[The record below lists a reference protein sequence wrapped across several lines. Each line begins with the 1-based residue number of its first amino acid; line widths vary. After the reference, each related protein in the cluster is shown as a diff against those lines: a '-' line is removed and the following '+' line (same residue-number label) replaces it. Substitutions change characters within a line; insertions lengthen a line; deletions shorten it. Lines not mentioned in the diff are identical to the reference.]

1 MAFSTYEPFMVAYPG
16 GLNWPTPV
24 EIKSFRA
31 IADERSVLLEW
42 ATAHEIDN
50 AGFHLYRATSSEGLY
65 ARINGSL
72 IPGQGY
78 SVRGSA
84 YQFTDEDVE
93 IGTTYYYKLEDVDFH
108 GHGTFH
114 GPVWATPGGDRDG
127 DGMPDWWEEQMGLD
141 PDVDDAR
148 LDYDGDGFTNLEE
161 FFYGFNPFDFDTDGD
176 GVPDG
181 LERENG
187 ESDGKTDGEEGEGK
201 TEGDGVRIIESD
213 ATGITV
219 ELLTSGFASEAEIV
233 EGREYQRISIPSY
246 PHGLSSEVG
255 SPQVPVKGV
264 LLEVPEKRDL
274 RVKVLDSEEETYV
287 GYTFYPSPDY
297 QAQGGGK
304 GSRYLAEQFIR
315 NGDAYSADRQYP
327 GPLAEVGYSG
337 YLRDQRV
344 VQLRFYPIQFN
355 PVTGK
360 VKLHKKIR
368 VRVNFHSPAMAEGS
382 SGSKISSY
390 HVQFDGPAYKLSI
403 TEAGIYR
410 LSYDYLTSNAPDL
423 LSESSSTLKLYNKG
437 QEVAVRVAEGEFI
450 EFYAMAEDTRYT
462 DTNVYWLTA
471 DGPAGKRMEEVQ
483 SDVPSPSRLDSHW
496 SVVHFEKNED
506 YWGSVPGDENTDRW
520 FYGDSIGGR
529 HPYLRQYRLNL
540 NGVIDTGDSA
550 ILRVCFFGMADLEP
564 HPNHHTR
571 ISINGHLVDDSF
583 WDSQMEYVADVQFPQ
598 TYLLE
603 GENIVT
609 VEALLDT
616 GAEWDWILA
625 NWFEVGYARSFD
637 ASGEDQLEFGL
648 SSAGEYEVQV
658 DGFASDAIEVFDI
671 TDPLNPRRVLGL
683 DITGTNPYSVTFEDS
698 ITSDTT
704 YLALTEG
711 EIRTQPSGIELFQSR
726 NLQSPTN
733 GADWIAIAYGD
744 FSDAIQPLAQHRWGR
759 GLRTVVVTTRQV
771 YDEFNHGIASPH
783 AIRDFLTYAYEN
795 WERPAPKYVLLV
807 GDGTYDYRGYYG
819 QAFSNFVPAYL
830 SHTQYAGEVPDDHW
844 YGCVHGNDLL
854 SDIHVGRLPA
864 RTAQEVGVMVDKI
877 LAYENSPLSE
887 EGWEKKVLLVAD
899 DDEVDFK
906 DMSEA
911 ASSFI
916 SSKYL
921 VSRKYLEEYPDPSD
935 LNQELIDE
943 INGGSRTVPG
953 IPSWWP

>member
-24 EIKSFRA
+24 EMKSFRA

-50 AGFHLYRATSSEGLY
+50 AGFHLYRATSPEGLY
-65 ARINGSL
+65 ARINGPL

-78 SVRGSA
+78 SVRGA
-84 YQFTDEDVE
+84 DYQFTDEGVE
-93 IGTTYYYKLEDVDFH
+93 TGVTYYYKLEDVDFR
-108 GHGTFH
+108 GNGTFH

-127 DGMPDWWEEQMGLD
+127 DGMPDWWEEKMGLD

-148 LDYDGDGFTNLEE
+148 LDYDGDGLSNLEE
-161 FFYGFNPFDFDTDGD
+161 FFYGFNPFDFDTDGN
-176 GVPDG
+176 GVPDE
-181 LERENG
+181 LEIG
-187 ESDGKTDGEEGEGK
+187 DSESDGKTGGEGGGDK

-213 ATGITV
+213 ASGITV
-219 ELLTSGFASEAEIV
+219 ELVTSGIASETELV
-233 EGREYQRISIPSY
+233 EGREYQRISIPGY

-274 RVKVLDSEEETYV
+274 SVKVLESEEETRT
-287 GYTFYPSPDY
+287 GYNIYPAPDY
-297 QAQGGGK
+297 QAQGGEGR
-304 GSRYLAEQFIR
+304 SRYLAGQFVL
-315 NGDAYSADRQYP
+315 DEEAYSDGRFYP
-327 GPLAEVGYSG
+327 GSAVELGNTG
-337 YLRDQRV
+337 YLRDQKV
-344 VQLRFYPIQFN
+344 VQLRFYPIQFK

-368 VRVNFHSPAMAEGS
+368 VRVNFHNRGMAQLS
-382 SGSKISSY
+382 SQEPIKGYTLS
-390 HVQFDGPAYKLSI
+390 FDGPAYKISI
-403 TEAGIYR
+403 NETGIYR
-410 LSYDYLTSNAPDL
+410 LSYDYLASNAPGVL
-423 LSESSSTLKLYNKG
+423 LKPPSTLKLYNKG
-437 QEVAVRVAEGEFI
+437 QEAALRVIEGDFI
-450 EFYAMAEDTRYT
+450 EFYAVAEDTRYA

-471 DGPAGKRMEEVQ
+471 GGLDGKRMEEVQ
-483 SDVPSPSRLDSHW
+483 VDVDNPETPDSFW
-496 SVVHFEKNED
+496 SVVHFEENED
-506 YWGSVPGDENTDRW
+506 YWGSVPGDEHVDRW
-520 FYGDSIGGR
+520 FYGASVGGR

-540 NGVIDTGDSA
+540 KGVIDTGDSA
-550 ILRVCFFGMADLEP
+550 ALRVCLFGLADLEP

-571 ISINGHLVDDSF
+571 ISINGNLVDDAL
-583 WDSQMEYVADVQFPQ
+583 WDGQTEYLPEIQFPQ
-598 TYLLE
+598 SYLVE

-658 DGFASDAIEVFDI
+658 DGFTSDAIEVFDI
-671 TDPLNPRRVLGL
+671 SDPLNPRRVLGL
-683 DITGTNPYSVTFEDS
+683 DITGTNPYSVTCEDS

-711 EIRTQPSGIELFQSR
+711 KIRTQPSGIELFQSR

-733 GADWIAIAYGD
+733 GADWIAITYGD
-744 FSDAIQPLAQHRWGR
+744 FSDAIQPLPQHRAGQ
-759 GLRTVVVTTRQV
+759 GLRTLVVTTRQV

-795 WERPAPKYVLLV
+795 WERPAPQYVLLV

-830 SHTQYAGEVPDDHW
+830 SYTQYAGEVPDDHW
-844 YGCVHGNDLL
+844 YGCVHGDDLL
-854 SDIHVGRLPA
+854 SDLYVGRLPA
-864 RTAQEVGVMVDKI
+864 RTAQEVGIMVDKI
-877 LAYENSPLSE
+877 LAYETAPLSE
-887 EGWEKKVLLVAD
+887 EGWLLRVL
-899 DDEVDFK
+899 
-906 DMSEA
+906 SPRNT
-911 ASSFI
+911 SSPG
-916 SSKYL
+916 ST
-921 VSRKYLEEYPDPSD
+921 SRS
-935 LNQELIDE
+935 IR
-943 INGGSRTVPG
+943 IRR
-953 IPSWWP
+953 I